1 MTIMLTFRVRIAK
14 LFRFNFFHE
23 DMACNFGTLLLPY
36 FDWYGHDLA
45 VKSQI
50 HDYHPRIW
58 NLKPITTRSCSDY
71 NQQTEY

>member
-36 FDWYGHDLA
+36 FDWYGLDLA

-50 HDYHPRIW
+50 HDYHPRI
-58 NLKPITTRSCSDY
+58 
-71 NQQTEY
+71 